1 MLDGWRS
8 LPLQQSLFDRYKDEL
23 AQKRPELDEEA
34 LRELARRFVAEPRS
48 DPRCPSPHSTGG
60 SVDLTVADAMGRI
73 LPMGSEFDETS
84 DRSETLYLESR
95 SDGDLSE
102 GELRALGN
110 RRLLYH
116 VMVSAGFTNYPDEW
130 WHFDYGNQNWAL
142 MSGRKAAVYGRGV
155 PALRWL

>member
-1 MLDGWRS
+1 MTGHTGRS
-8 LPLQQSLFDRYKDEL
+8 PDPGNLSV
-23 AQKRPELDEEA
+23 
-34 LRELARRFVAEPRS
+34 VASRQVRS
-48 DPRCPSPHSTGG
+48 
-60 SVDLTVADAMGRI
+60 A
-73 LPMGSEFDETS
+73 
-84 DRSETLYLESR
+84 
-95 SDGDLSE
+95 
-102 GELRALGN
+102 ELRALGN